1 MQLGGAISPK
11 GNARAKYI
19 KYGFK
24 APVSM
29 VFTSLWAEFVP
40 NLKVLHSVR
49 DGRDI
54 AFSKNQG
61 PVEKFYNDMYTTNA
75 DLHLPITHK
84 AIKLWSDWNS
94 QVYQFSQNRIKTQNN
109 TNANTNITPQNQYD
123 YFLLHSEDL
132 IRY

>member
-1 MQLGGAISPK
+1 
-11 GNARAKYI
+11 
-19 KYGFK
+19 
-24 APVSM
+24 M
-29 VFTSLWAEFVP
+29 VFTSFFIELIP
-40 NLKVLHSVR
+40 NFKFLHVVR

-109 TNANTNITPQNQYD
+109 TNINTNITPQNHYD
-123 YFLLHSEDL
+123 YF
-132 IRY
+132 